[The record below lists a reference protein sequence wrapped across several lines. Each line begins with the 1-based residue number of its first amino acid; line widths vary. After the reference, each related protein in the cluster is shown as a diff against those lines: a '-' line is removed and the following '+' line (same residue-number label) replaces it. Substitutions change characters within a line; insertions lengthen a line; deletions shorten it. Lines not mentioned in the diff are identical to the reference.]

1 MAYQGRIM
9 ARSPYFITA
18 TASSGTIVKAT
29 LDVYI
34 WVGDEVTDKPVN
46 PNYTI
51 VKDYL
56 QVTDTEIEFEISEL
70 IRPLFVKS
78 YEAYDVAETT
88 FADCLWVATDLTVQN
103 STTIQSVVSD
113 TYLAQDGYGYFEDG
127 RNPQPTTSDIYMIV
141 YEMDFLNSQPP
152 FFSYSFEG
160 NDIDNI
166 DIITNL
172 GTVNH
177 AQTTSDN
184 SQDKLQYQS
193 WVSDSFNGI
202 IERIDFKTS
211 TTVIYSLYPI
221 PMKPCK
227 YPLKTIKYYDRN
239 GALAIT
245 YMFAKSKEALNT
257 SRETYTKNIGSDY
270 SIYSHQK
277 QTFNVL
283 GNESITLNSD
293 WVPESQNEV
302 YKQMMLSEYIWIE
315 DKPVTI
321 TSNNL
326 EYKTK
331 LNDKLIN
338 YTFTFDYA
346 YNTINNVY

>member
-9 ARSPYFITA
+9 TRSPYFITA

-34 WVGDEVTDKPVN
+34 WAGDEVTDKPVN

-56 QVTDTEIEFEISEL
+56 KVTDTTIEFEISEL

-78 YEAYDVAETT
+78 YQANIVAENTH
-88 FADCLWVATDLTVQN
+88 ADCLWVATDLTVQN
-103 STTIQSVVSD
+103 STTIQSIVSNS
-113 TYLAQDGYGYFEDG
+113 YLAMDGYGYFSDG
-127 RNPQPTTSDIYMIV
+127 GNPTYPSDNVYQVISTSSGIGSV
-141 YEMDFLNSQPP
+141 YFSFP
-152 FFSYSFEG
+152 FG
-160 NDIDNI
+160 GDDIDNY
-166 DIITNL
+166 DVVKSDGTTNVAPTSSTESEDAL
-172 GTVNH
+172 TYATVS
-177 AQTTSDN
+177 TSPA
-184 SQDKLQYQS
+184 STLT
-193 WVSDSFNGI
+193 
-202 IERIDFKTS
+202 RIDFKNS
-211 TTVIYSLYPI
+211 TTVVYSLHPI
-221 PMKPCK
+221 FIEECK
-227 YPLKTIKYYDRN
+227 YSSKEVKYYDRN
-239 GALAIT
+239 GALAVT

-257 SRETYTKNIGSDY
+257 SRETYTKNIGSNY

-302 YKQMMLSEYIWIE
+302 YKQMMLSEYIWID